1 MRSWP
6 PLSCGFPGRERI
18 SRMPSD
24 TSQAESCVSPP
35 RALVQT
41 KGEPLSHWIA
51 RGVPCSWKSCSR
63 TSRTSAP
70 RAPGKSVADCKRL
83 ALLPVASPPPAF
95 EVHGPQ
101 IVSSGNLDAGPT
113 VNTPDA
119 HRRPAPLHFA
129 EPAQDAH
136 DRAAARS
143 VRSKTALQHP
153 RDLVRA
159 PARMLIAQRE
169 NRENDVLTGTAR
181 ARVGPPALL
190 DQAQRSELPVPSQP
204 LVPGLPRDAELLAK
218 RREIAAFL
226 RRSLHELKFQTH
238 GALLFPGHPS
248 FEYRQRCPDTFCV
261 IYGFGQHR

>member
-1 MRSWP
+1 M
-6 PLSCGFPGRERI
+6 G
-18 SRMPSD
+18 
-24 TSQAESCVSPP
+24 
-35 RALVQT
+35 
-41 KGEPLSHWIA
+41 
-51 RGVPCSWKSCSR
+51 
-63 TSRTSAP
+63 
-70 RAPGKSVADCKRL
+70 VADCKRL

-101 IVSSGNLDAGPT
+101 IVSSGNLDARTT

-119 HRRPAPLHFA
+119 HRRPAPPHFA

-204 LVPGLPRDAELLAK
+204 LVPGLPRGAELLAK
-218 RREIAAFL
+218 RREVAAFL

-238 GALLFPGHPS
+238 GPLLFPGHPS

-261 IYGFGQHR
+261 SDVLVLHRGRRAEAEQKGQGGA

>member
-1 MRSWP
+1 
-6 PLSCGFPGRERI
+6 
-18 SRMPSD
+18 MPSA

-63 TSRTSAP
+63 TPRTSAP
-70 RAPGKSVADCKRL
+70 RAAWQERRREHEAAVSVAGCKRL

-101 IVSSGNLDAGPT
+101 IVSSGNLDARTT

-119 HRRPAPLHFA
+119 HRRPAPPHFA

-143 VRSKTALQHP
+143 LRSKSALEHP
-153 RDLVRA
+153 GDLVRA

-169 NRENDVLTGTAR
+169 NRENDVLTGATR
-181 ARVGPPALL
+181 ARIGPPALL
-190 DQAQRSELPVPSQP
+190 DQAQRTKLPIAPQP
-204 LVPGLPRDAELLAK
+204 LVPRLSAPLAPRTAVSNSWC
-218 RREIAAFL
+218 AALCRASIF
-226 RRSLHELKFQTH
+226 
-238 GALLFPGHPS
+238 
-248 FEYRQRCPDTFCV
+248 
-261 IYGFGQHR
+261 

>member
-1 MRSWP
+1 
-6 PLSCGFPGRERI
+6 
-18 SRMPSD
+18 MPSD

-51 RGVPCSWKSCSR
+51 SGAPCSWKSCSR
-63 TSRTSAP
+63 TPRPSAP
-70 RAPGKSVADCKRL
+70 RAL
-83 ALLPVASPPPAF
+83 
-95 EVHGPQ
+95 
-101 IVSSGNLDAGPT
+101 
-113 VNTPDA
+113 
-119 HRRPAPLHFA
+119 APLHFA

-136 DRAAARS
+136 DGAAARS
-143 VRSKTALQHP
+143 VRRKTALQHA

-261 IYGFGQHR
+261 SDVLVQHLFVWQDLMMMDKRKRVPCDVWYRGSGAWWNEMRR